1 MASLRS
7 SMAESELLDVHLKRS
22 VQDEGSQRGQDKV
35 AVLPFS
41 GEGWQADSLLLKL
54 VLEFINL

>member
-1 MASLRS
+1 MLSMAFLRS

-35 AVLPFS
+35 AVFVTVF
-41 GEGWQADSLLLKL
+41 GGGVAG
-54 VLEFINL
+54 